1 MTNAARR
8 RHGDTW
14 INEHDEVIPKPNLEG
29 GANVTIGYTTAE
41 EEQP

>member
-14 INEHDEVIPKPNLEG
+14 INEHDELIPKPNLDG
-29 GANVTIGYTTAE
+29 GHNVTIVGEIE
-41 EEQP
+41 EEP